1 MAGGRFKVSTIFR
14 AVDKMSAPVAKMS
27 GRVKKFGLTVGQNF
41 NRIQKRAKKLGTAI
55 LGVGAAFTGFALI
68 AGRAAFTVLKAGADF
83 EQAIT
88 DVGAVGLKSR
98 GEIAELEAQ
107 ALELGRT
114 TKFTATESARAM
126 EILAKAGFKNQQIL
140 AATPAVLNAAAAAG
154 VEMATVADVVASS
167 LKGFGL
173 EAEHAGDIADL
184 LALASSRTNSTIV
197 SLGESL
203 RNVSATAKQLNVP
216 IADAVTGVALL
227 QDVGLDASVAG
238 SSLNTMMT
246 KLGTVTPT
254 VEKKLK
260 KLGISIKD
268 DAGNMRAL
276 PDVLGQFA
284 EGASKTE
291 GNLERIGMFAELV
304 GLRGAK
310 AALVLKDMAASGRFK
325 ELNDELRNARGS
337 AEAMAAIRMDT
348 LTGDMTKLG
357 SAIEG
362 LKIDVFKNANG
373 ELRQIVQ
380 GVTAWIAANRTLL
393 VAMASDPF
401 GWLREAQYLAED
413 FFNILAKIYNTI
425 LNIIP
430 GTRILKSIFNIPDLP
445 TFDSAAADAQRTSA
459 GARGLGFG
467 TGAGPGLGGLQPE
480 VQSPVERAAQ
490 GGGAVDELLIKG
502 APPGSE
508 IKSKRKRPG
517 SPRIRLPASGGEFVF
532 LGGG

>member
-14 AVDKMSAPVAKMS
+14 AIDKMSGPVAKMS
-27 GRVKKFGLTVGQNF
+27 GRVKKFGLSMGQNF
-41 NRIQKRAKKLGTAI
+41 NRVQKKVKKLGTAL

-68 AGRAAFTVLKAGADF
+68 AGRAAMHVLKAGAEF

-98 GEIAELEAQ
+98 SEIADLEKQ

-126 EILAKAGFKNQQIL
+126 EILAKAGFKNQEIL
-140 AATPAVLNAAAAAG
+140 AATPAVLAAAAAAG

-173 EAEHAGDIADL
+173 EAQHAGDIADM

-197 SLGESL
+197 TLGESL

-216 IADAVTGVALL
+216 IADAITGVALL

-246 KLGTVTPT
+246 KLGTITPT

-284 EGASKTE
+284 EGAKDTE
-291 GNLERIGMFAELV
+291 GNLERIGLFAEMV

-310 AALVLKDMAASGRFK
+310 AALVLKDMAESGRFK
-325 ELNDELRNARGS
+325 ELNDEIAKARGS

-380 GVTAWIAANRTLL
+380 NMTNWIAANRVLI

-401 GWLREAQYLAED
+401 GWLREAQNLIENALFSFGRLAD
-413 FFNILAKIYNTI
+413 KINNFFGSFSGSNFVPKKTVLSQEEI
-425 LNIIP
+425 
-430 GTRILKSIFNIPDLP
+430 
-445 TFDSAAADAQRTSA
+445 DAQRATQ

-467 TGAGPGLGGLQPE
+467 TGAPGLGGLQPE
-480 VQSPVERAAQ
+480 VQSPVERAAK
-490 GGGAVDELLIKG
+490 GDGAVDELLIKG
-502 APPGSE
+502 APSGSE
-508 IKSKRKRPG
+508 VKSKRKRPG
-517 SPRIRLPASGGEFVF
+517 SPRIRLPASGGEFMF
-532 LGGG
+532 SGGG